1 MGDLAGKA
9 AIVTGGSRGIGRA
22 IALKLASEGTDVA
35 VCSRTSGAAEVVAA
49 EIEEL
54 GVRALAQRT
63 DVSDSG
69 QAEALVKAV
78 QQIFGRLDIL
88 VNNAGVT
95 RDGLLMRMKED
106 DWDLVLNTNL
116 RAAFLCT
123 RAVLRYMMKQR
134 WGRIINITSVAGIM
148 GNPGQANYASAKS
161 GLIGLTKTIA
171 REVASRGIT
180 ANAIAPGFIDTDM
193 TRNLG
198 DEPRGELMKQVPL
211 GSIGTGEDVA
221 QAVAFLA
228 SDEAGY
234 ITGQVLTV
242 DGGTL
247 NNAYRIYRDET

>member
-69 QAEALVKAV
+69 QAEALVKAA

-106 DWDLVLNTNL
+106 DWDVVLNTNL
-116 RAAFLCT
+116 KGAYNCSKAAV
-123 RAVLRYMMKQR
+123 RPMMKAR
-134 WGRIINITSVAGIM
+134 WGRIVNITSVVGIT
-148 GNPGQANYASAKS
+148 GNAGQANYAASKAGLVGFTKS
-161 GLIGLTKTIA
+161 MARELASRNITVNAVAPGLVPDTGMTSDLDDETVARMLSQVPAGRPGTP
-171 REVASRGIT
+171 REVAH
-180 ANAIAPGFIDTDM
+180 
-193 TRNLG
+193 
-198 DEPRGELMKQVPL
+198 
-211 GSIGTGEDVA
+211 
-221 QAVAFLA
+221 AVAFLA
-228 SDEAGY
+228 SEAAAY
-234 ITGQVLTV
+234 VTGHVLAV
-242 DGGTL
+242 DGGM
-247 NNAYRIYRDET
+247 AM

>member
-1 MGDLAGKA
+1 M
-9 AIVTGGSRGIGRA
+9 
-22 IALKLASEGTDVA
+22 ALKLAE
-35 VCSRTSGAAEVVAA
+35 RGAAVVVNGVKDQPSVDRVTE
-49 EIEEL
+49 EIQADK
-54 GVRALAQRT
+54 GRAVGILA
-63 DVSDSG
+63 DVSSAQDVSRL
-69 QAEALVKAV
+69 AEAAV
-78 QQIFGRLDIL
+78 THFGRMDIL
-88 VNNAGVT
+88 VNNAGIV
-95 RDGLLMRMKED
+95 RDDLLVRMKED

-234 ITGQVLTV
+234 ITGQVLNV
-242 DGGTL
+242 DGGL
-247 NNAYRIYRDET
+247 AMGA